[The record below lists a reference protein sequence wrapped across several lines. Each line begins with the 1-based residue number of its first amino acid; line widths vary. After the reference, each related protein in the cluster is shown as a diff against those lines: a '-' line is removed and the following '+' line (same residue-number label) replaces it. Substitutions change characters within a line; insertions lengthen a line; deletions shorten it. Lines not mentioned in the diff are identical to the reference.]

1 MFRLAHISDIH
12 LGPLPDVPIRDLL
25 SKRITGYV
33 NWHRNRRKHLFGNTL
48 ELLLEQM
55 QSHAPDHVAV
65 TGDLVNLAT
74 EVEIR
79 NAAVWLSGV
88 GIPPDVSVVPGN
100 HDAYVPGAAGRAAA
114 AWNDYMA
121 GDGDVPSQARQFPYV
136 RRRGQVAIVGC
147 STAVATPPFS
157 ANGYFSGGQARRTLE
172 LLRQLGDEGLARVV
186 LIHHPPIRG
195 AAANHKRMVG
205 IRRFAAVMREAGAEL
220 VLHGHTHLNTRYTL
234 AGRDGPVPVICIAS
248 ASQSPGGK
256 KPPAGFNLFD
266 IDGEPGRWTIQHKRF
281 ALNDDARTFGLSV
294 DDVL

>member
-1 MFRLAHISDIH
+1 MSDIH
-12 LGPLPDVPIRDLL
+12 LGPLPAVPIRDLL

-48 ELLLEQM
+48 EMLVEAAQA
-55 QSHAPDHVAV
+55 QAPDHIAV

-74 EVEIR
+74 DIEIG
-79 NAAVWLSGV
+79 NAATWLAGV
-88 GIPPDVSVVPGN
+88 GNPLDVSVVPGN

-121 GDGDVPSQARQFPYV
+121 GDDDVLAEARKFPYV
-136 RRRGQVAIVGC
+136 RRRGPIAIVGC
-147 STAVATPPFS
+147 STAVATPPLS
-157 ANGYFSGGQARRTLE
+157 ANGYFSAGQARRTLD
-172 LLRQLGDEGLARVV
+172 LLRQLGNEGLARVV

-205 IRRFAAVMREAGAEL
+205 IRRFAAVLHEAGAEL

-234 AGRDGPVPVICIAS
+234 PGRDGPVPVVGIAS

-256 KPPAGFNLFD
+256 RPPASFNIFEFD
-266 IDGEPGRWTIQHKRF
+266 EEPGSRTILRKRYT
-281 ALNDDARTFGLSV
+281 LTDDCRSFHVTA
-294 DDVL
+294 DEVL